1 MVEFSKQISEKW
13 NVPVALSEQLCNAFN
28 KGDTP
33 YYLVEYHPE
42 TAIELSISTLWEIF
56 DFLKN
61 MEELSSKKKRILNA
75 LKKAGTVSPNVEK
88 HVNLTSSSFELD
100 DMLLPLRP
108 NPRSK
113 GQVASKKGL
122 DPLADKIMQ
131 QKEEITPVEVL
142 AEEYIGKDSSLTSVE
157 DVIQGV
163 KEIIA
168 ERISYDDTV
177 RAMVREF
184 AYEDGFFDIT
194 PKNKKDP
201 EYTSYIGKNVAF
213 NELSKEQ
220 ILKFLHD
227 EEEKNVRLKVGVQ
240 LFRITEVMRHHVIT
254 NPESVGFDL
263 LCGTIDDTWI
273 RLLQPAIER
282 DIKVKLLQ
290 EAEEW
295 AIKRL
300 LIDLEKTYKNELQR
314 GALLIADAK
323 NEKNLQLIAI
333 SGQGNFLGAT
343 SEKKPPE
350 GKVYA
355 SDRLKQFLSRHK
367 PQKIVIIDNDQAKI
381 AEGVLKAAIA
391 GSEPAPEIEIIA
403 QEKNSA
409 NPSDSEWMK
418 NEFATLLDDEMREMY
433 GAALKIIKPVSL
445 QSRIGTKYYSIHPF
459 QNLISPERLTEI
471 VKRIMTMAEL
481 QKGILIKDVLESPLS
496 NLTIIKPEVINAIRA
511 ADAKGEILSK
521 NDLLK
526 AEGMSELIFR
536 NISGF
541 IIIPNAEDILDR
553 SMVHPDHY
561 PWFTEMS
568 EQFNVSI
575 DTIVSDPDALNSF
588 ETDDPIKKIYIQKKV
603 IAFVTVALNYS
614 GVASPKTK
622 RKLKLTE
629 LKEGAIVS
637 GRVTNITPFGV
648 FININAV
655 CDGLIHISQLADEY
669 VETPEQVVHIN
680 DKVDVRILKVDVKKR
695 RISLSMKNLGN
706 MAPKVRPSK
715 GQLDNLAEHFKNR

>member
-1 MVEFSKQISEKW
+1 MIEFSKQISEKW
-13 NVPVALSEQLCNAFN
+13 NIPVALSEQLCNAFI

-42 TAIELSISTLWEIF
+42 TAIELTISTLWEIF
-56 DFLKN
+56 DFLKS

-75 LKKAGTVSPNVEK
+75 LKKAGPISPNVEK

-113 GQVASKKGL
+113 GQIASKKGL
-122 DPLADKIMQ
+122 DSLADKVMQ
-131 QKEEITPVEVL
+131 QKEETTPLEIL
-142 AEEYIGKDSSLTSVE
+142 AEEYVGKDSSLSSVE
-157 DVIQGV
+157 DVLQGI

-168 ERISYDDTV
+168 ERISYDDTI
-177 RAMVREF
+177 RAMVRDF
-184 AYEDGFFDIT
+184 AYDDGFFDVT

-201 EYTSYIGKNVAF
+201 VYASYVGKNVAF

-220 ILKFLHD
+220 ILLFLKD

-240 LFRITEVMRHHVIT
+240 LFRITELMRHHVIT
-254 NPESVGFDL
+254 NPDSTGFDM
-263 LCGTIDDTWI
+263 LCESIDDSWI

-282 DIKVKLLQ
+282 DVKVRLLQ
-290 EAEEW
+290 EADDW
-295 AIKRL
+295 AIKRML
-300 LIDLEKTYKNELQR
+300 VDLEKIYNNELQR

-323 NEKNLQLIAI
+323 NEKNLQFITI
-333 SGQGNFLGAT
+333 NGQGNFLGAT

-350 GKVYA
+350 GKVFA

-367 PQKIVIIDNDQAKI
+367 PSKILILENDQAKV
-381 AEGVLKAAIA
+381 AESVLKAAIF
-391 GSEPAPEIEIIA
+391 GSEPAPEIEIISP
-403 QEKNSA
+403 EKGTA
-409 NPSDSEWMK
+409 NPAESEWMK
-418 NEFATLLDDEMREMY
+418 QEFATLLDDEMREMY
-433 GAALKIIKPVSL
+433 GIAINAIKPVSL
-445 QSRIGTKYYSIHPF
+445 LSKLGTKYYSVHPF
-459 QNLISPERLTEI
+459 QNLINVDRLNEI
-471 VKRIMTMAEL
+471 VNRIMTMAEL
-481 QKGILIKDVLESPLS
+481 QKGVLVKDVLDSPLH
-496 NLTIIKPEVINAIRA
+496 NVGIIKPEVINAIRV
-511 ADAKGEILSK
+511 ADSKGEIISK

-526 AEGMSELIFR
+526 VEGMSELIFR
-536 NISGF
+536 NIAGF
-541 IIIPNAEDILDR
+541 VIISNAEDVLDR
-553 SMVHPDHY
+553 SLVHPDHY
-561 PWFTEMS
+561 PWFSDMS
-568 EQFNVSI
+568 EQFNVSV
-575 DTIVSDPDALNSF
+575 DTIASDPEVLNSY
-588 ETDDPIKKIYIQKKV
+588 ETDDHIKKIYIQKKIIPFISV
-603 IAFVTVALNYS
+603 SSKYAGSVSTKV
-614 GVASPKTK
+614 K
-622 RKLKLTE
+622 RKLKLNE

-715 GQLDNLAEHFKNR
+715 GQLDNLADHFKNR

>member
-13 NVPVALSEQLCNAFN
+13 NIPVALSEQLCNAFS

-56 DFLKN
+56 DFLKM

-131 QKEEITPVEVL
+131 QKEETTPVEIL
-142 AEEYIGKDSSLTSVE
+142 AEEYIGKDPSLTSVE
-157 DVIQGV
+157 EVIQGV
-163 KEIIA
+163 KEILA

-184 AYEDGFFDIT
+184 AYEDGFFDVT

-201 EYTSYIGKNVAF
+201 AYAAYVGKNVEF
-213 NELSKEQ
+213 TELSKEQ
-220 ILKFLHD
+220 LLKFLHD
-227 EEEKNVRLKVGVQ
+227 EEAKAVRLKTGVQ
-240 LFRITEVMRHHVIT
+240 LFRITELMRHHVIT
-254 NPESVGFDL
+254 NPDSVGFDL
-263 LCGTIDDTWI
+263 LCETIDDTWI

-282 DIKVKLLQ
+282 DIKTRLLQ
-290 EAEEW
+290 ESEEW
-295 AIKRL
+295 AVKKL
-300 LIDLEKTYKNELQR
+300 LVDLEKIYINELQR

-350 GKVYA
+350 GKVFA

-367 PQKIVIIDNDQAKI
+367 PLKVIIIDNEKAPV
-381 AEGVLKAAIA
+381 AEAVLKAAII
-391 GSEPAPEIEIIA
+391 GIEPAPEIEIIA
-403 QEKNSA
+403 PEKGIA
-409 NPSDSEWMK
+409 NPADSEWMK
-418 NEFATLLDDEMREMY
+418 KEFSALLDDEMLKMY
-433 GAALKIIKPVSL
+433 GVALNVVKPLSL
-445 QSRIGTKYYSIHPF
+445 LSRLGMQYYSVHPL
-459 QNLISPERLTEI
+459 QNLIHPERLTEI
-471 VKRIMTMAEL
+471 VNRIMTMAEL
-481 QKGILIKDVLESPLS
+481 QKGIQIKEILESPLS
-496 NLTIIKPEVINAIRA
+496 KIPIVKPEVISAIRS
-511 ADAKGEILSK
+511 ADGRGEIANK

-526 AEGMSELIFR
+526 VEGMSELVFR

-541 IIIPNAEDILDR
+541 IIIPNAEEILDR
-553 SMVHPDHY
+553 SLVHPDQY
-561 PWFTEMS
+561 PWFSEMS

-575 DTIVSDPDALNSF
+575 DTIASEPEVLNSF
-588 ETDDPIKKIYIQKKV
+588 ETDDPIRKIYIQKKV
-603 IAFVTVALNYS
+603 IPFLSVALRYA
-614 GVASPKTK
+614 GIASPKIK
-622 RKLKLTE
+622 RKQKLNE
-629 LKEGAIVS
+629 LREGAIVS
-637 GRVTNITPFGV
+637 GRVTNITQFGV

>member
-1 MVEFSKQISEKW
+1 MIEFSKQISEKW
-13 NVPVALSEQLCNAFN
+13 NIPVALSEQLCNAFN
-28 KGDTP
+28 RGDTP
-33 YYLVEYHPE
+33 YYISEYHPE
-42 TAIELSISTLWEIF
+42 TAIELTVSTLWEIF
-56 DFLKN
+56 DFLKS
-61 MEELSSKKKRILNA
+61 MEELSSKKKRILTA
-75 LKKAGTVSPNVEK
+75 LKKAGSVSPNVEK

-113 GQVASKKGL
+113 GQIASKKGL
-122 DPLADKIMQ
+122 DPLADLVML
-131 QKEEITPVEVL
+131 QKEEKTPLEIL
-142 AEEYIGKDSSLTSVE
+142 AEEYVGKDSSIASVE

-184 AYEDGFFDIT
+184 AYDEGFFDIT

-201 EYTSYIGKNVAF
+201 AYSSYVGKNVAF

-220 ILKFLHD
+220 MLKFIKD
-227 EEEKNVRLKVGVQ
+227 EEEKTVRLKVGVQ
-240 LFRITEVMRHHVIT
+240 LFRITELVRHHVIT
-254 NPESVGFDL
+254 NPDSVGFDL
-263 LCGTIDDTWI
+263 LCEAIDDTWI

-282 DIKVKLLQ
+282 DVKIKLQ
-290 EAEEW
+290 QESEDW

-300 LIDLEKTYKNELQR
+300 LIDLEKTYNAELQR
-314 GALLIADAK
+314 GALLIVDAK
-323 NEKNLQLIAI
+323 NEKNFQCIAI
-333 SGQGNFLGAT
+333 NGQGNFLGAT

-350 GKVYA
+350 GKVFA
-355 SDRLKQFLSRHK
+355 SDRLKQFLSRHR
-367 PQKIVIIDNDQAKI
+367 PLKILILNNEGATV
-381 AEGVLKAAIA
+381 AESVLKLAVA
-391 GSEPAPEIEIIA
+391 GSEPAPEIEIVTPDKST
-403 QEKNSA
+403 Q
-409 NPSDSEWMK
+409 NPATSEWMQK
-418 NEFATLLDDEMREMY
+418 EFSTLLDDEMREMY
-433 GAALKIIKPVSL
+433 GIAINVIKPLSL
-445 QSRIGTKYYSIHPF
+445 LSKLGTSYYLVHPF
-459 QNLISPERLTEI
+459 QNLINPERLTEI

-481 QKGILIKDVLESPLS
+481 QKGVLIKDILDSPL
-496 NLTIIKPEVINAIRA
+496 NNMGILKPEVVNAIRT
-511 ADAKGEILSK
+511 ADSKGEIISK

-526 AEGMSELIFR
+526 VQGMSELIFR
-536 NISGF
+536 NIAGF
-541 IIIPNAEDILDR
+541 VILSNAEDVLDR
-553 SMVHPDHY
+553 SLVHPDHY
-561 PWFTEMS
+561 PWFSEMS
-568 EQFNVSI
+568 DQFNISI
-575 DTIVSDPDALNSF
+575 DTIASDPDVINSF
-588 ETDDPIKKIYIQKKV
+588 ETDDPVLKIYLQKKV
-603 IAFVTVALNYS
+603 IGFVAVSARFAGNTSNKV
-614 GVASPKTK
+614 K
-622 RKLKLTE
+622 RKLKLNE

-715 GQLDNLAEHFKNR
+715 GQLDNLADHFKNR